1 MSKASNMR
9 KKNSVNSQRYRMYTV
24 CCTLMF
30 ALLLAFHVHAE
41 QSEELKKLD
50 VLKQNIEQLKA
61 ELKATQGA
69 RNDVL
74 KALEDSEKDIG
85 KLSEKAKQLEQQR
98 EQEQKKLK
106 NLNQERSQLQQKKN
120 EQQQYV
126 SEYANAAYR
135 VGQTN
140 QLQLLLNQQSPA
152 DVSRTLTYYQYFV
165 VARSEKIKTYL
176 STIQRLQ
183 ALEPAI
189 QATTLALSRKIEQLK
204 QQHTQI
210 GLAQKSRKVTLAKL
224 ESELSSS
231 QKKLQKL
238 TQDRKRLEAVVSRVS
253 EYIGDIA
260 AGSSGKSFDKLR
272 GALPWPTRGRVVSSY
287 GSSRVVNRIN
297 WEGIMIE
304 ANAGN
309 DVQAVHA
316 GRVVFSDYLRGHGL
330 LIILD
335 HGAGFM
341 TLYAHNES
349 LYKELGEWVV
359 AGDVIA
365 AVGNSGGQ
373 QRNALYFELRHNG
386 KPTNPMKWLKSA

>member
-1 MSKASNMR
+1 MR
-9 KKNSVNSQRYRMYTV
+9 KKNRVNSQRYRTYTV
-24 CCTLMF
+24 CCTLVF
-30 ALLLAFHVHAE
+30 ALLLAFHVRAE

-50 VLKQNIEQLKA
+50 VLKQTIERLKA

-98 EQEQKKLK
+98 KKEQTKLQ
-106 NLNQERSQLQQKKN
+106 NLNQERRQLQQKKN
-120 EQQQYV
+120 EQQQHV
-126 SEYANAAYR
+126 SEYVNAAYR

-140 QLQLLLNQQSPA
+140 QLQLLLNQQSPT

-165 VARSEKIKTYL
+165 AARSEKIKTYL

-204 QQHTQI
+204 QKHTEL
-210 GLAQKSRKVTLAKL
+210 GRAQKSRKVTLAKL
-224 ESELSSS
+224 ESDLSSS

-238 TQDRKRLEAVVSRVS
+238 TEDRKRLEAVVSRVS

-287 GSSRVVNRIN
+287 GSSRVVNRIK

-309 DVQAVHA
+309 DVRAVHA

-349 LYKELGEWVV
+349 LYKELGEWVA

-386 KPTNPMKWLKSA
+386 KPMNPMKWLKSA